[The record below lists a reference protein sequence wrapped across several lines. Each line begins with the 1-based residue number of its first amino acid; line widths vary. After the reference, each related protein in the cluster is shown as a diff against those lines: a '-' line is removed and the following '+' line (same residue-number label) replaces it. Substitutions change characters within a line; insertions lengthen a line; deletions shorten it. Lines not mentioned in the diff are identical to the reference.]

1 MCYEQSFCPLQLFV
15 IPWAIAHYGPL
26 SLEFSR
32 QEYWSGLPF
41 PTPFPSDPGIEPVS
55 VFPAF
60 WQEDSLPLVKMKT
73 LFFFPYPSLQTCCI
87 PKVRT
92 ALDHTVFLASV
103 HFVTCWSW
111 HLLGINKG

>member
-1 MCYEQSFCPLQLFV
+1 M
-15 IPWAIAHYGPL
+15 
-26 SLEFSR
+26 EFSR

-41 PTPFPSDPGIEPVS
+41 PTPGDLPDPGIEPVS

-60 WQEDSLPLVKMKT
+60 WQADSLPLVKMKM
-73 LFFFPYPSLQTCCI
+73 LFFFFPYPSLQTCYI

-92 ALDHTVFLASV
+92 ALDHTVFLASE

-111 HLLGINKG
+111 HLLGINRG